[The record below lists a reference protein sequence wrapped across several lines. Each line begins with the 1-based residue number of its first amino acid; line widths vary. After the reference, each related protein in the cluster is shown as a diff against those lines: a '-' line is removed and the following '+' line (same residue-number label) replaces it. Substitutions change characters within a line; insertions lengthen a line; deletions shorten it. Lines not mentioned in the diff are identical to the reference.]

1 LEVKR
6 VVLGLA
12 IGAASGVI
20 QFYLLMKF
28 TGSITGGKPGGKTVL
43 FALTQFLFPFAV
55 LLLCAFFLSESL
67 MMIGIGMAAA
77 LIACA
82 VIKYIFFTKTKPGT
96 KKSGKK

>member
-1 LEVKR
+1 
-6 VVLGLA
+6 VLGLA

-28 TGSITGGKPGGKTVL
+28 TGSITGGKPGSKTVI
-43 FALTQFLFPFAV
+43 FAITQFLFPFAI

-77 LIACA
+77 LIVSA
-82 VIKYIFFTKTKPGT
+82 VVKYIIYSKTKPGT
-96 KKSGKK
+96 KKRSGKK

>member
-1 LEVKR
+1 M
-6 VVLGLA
+6 LGLA
-12 IGAASGVI
+12 IGVASGVV

-55 LLLCAFFLSESL
+55 LLLCAFFLHESL

-77 LIACA
+77 LIVSA
-82 VIKYIFFTKTKPGT
+82 VVRYIIVSKTKPGT
-96 KKSGKK
+96 KNRSGKK